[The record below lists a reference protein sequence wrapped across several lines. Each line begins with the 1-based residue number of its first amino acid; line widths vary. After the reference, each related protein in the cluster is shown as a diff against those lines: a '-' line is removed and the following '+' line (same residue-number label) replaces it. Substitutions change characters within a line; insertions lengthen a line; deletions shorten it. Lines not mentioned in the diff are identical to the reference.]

1 MNPLVPAD
9 EESNPFLD
17 ADLGPEPEL
26 PAGAPQVGVREPHVP
41 RLVAVALDPHLA
53 AERARDELDQP
64 VEPHPRTSAD
74 VDRLGDHARTPG
86 GRIPA
91 RGAASKARAV
101 PVTLVPLWDAGSP
114 SEGRAPGR
122 AERCTTTATPSS
134 GSGSRPMSASTKRN
148 PLPRRSVSRF
158 RSFTARA

>member
-26 PAGAPQVGVREPHVP
+26 PAGPPQVGVREPHVP

-74 VDRLGDHARTPG
+74 VDPLADPPGAR
-86 GRIPA
+86 
-91 RGAASKARAV
+91 
-101 PVTLVPLWDAGSP
+101 
-114 SEGRAPGR
+114 
-122 AERCTTTATPSS
+122 
-134 GSGSRPMSASTKRN
+134 
-148 PLPRRSVSRF
+148 PRRPAQGPPQPPGPTRYL
-158 RSFTARA
+158 RLLPPPPPPPHPRARRGP